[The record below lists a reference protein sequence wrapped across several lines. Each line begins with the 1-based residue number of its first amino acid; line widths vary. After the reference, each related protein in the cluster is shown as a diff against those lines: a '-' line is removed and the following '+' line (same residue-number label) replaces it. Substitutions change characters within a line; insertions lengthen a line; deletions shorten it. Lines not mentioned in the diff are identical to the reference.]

1 MRLSATFKVGEVS
14 VAALSDAATEIPLPG
29 FFDDVPDE
37 EWTSA
42 LGIDTPA
49 TSVPFNFGSFLLR
62 GSGRTVLLDT
72 GFGEQGPYA
81 AAKGAAGLLDR
92 IRDLGVGLDEIDAV
106 IHTHLHFDHVGWNT
120 VTEGDERV
128 PTFRNAV
135 WRVSDEEIKWWNGG
149 AVQPHPDYEHILRD
163 VFDPIV
169 GHGKV
174 ESFSGERL
182 VEPFLTSIPTPGH
195 TPGHTSFLL
204 SSAGEHLLL
213 VGDAAHQINPMTGGG
228 IVSGMKAGW
237 IAGQVAAEA
246 IIKENYSVKMLNNYS
261 DAMWKAFGKNY
272 ERFYKIKEAVHNL
285 SDEDLDYIAEQVL
298 SIPHNKRTLSSV
310 FKAAVFKKPALII
323 DVLKVFAGV

>member
-120 VTEGDERV
+120 VTEGDERI
-128 PTFRNAV
+128 PSFRNAV
-135 WRVSDEEIKWWNGG
+135 WSVSDEEIKWWNDG

-163 VFDPIV
+163 VFDPIA

-213 VGDAAHQINPMTGGG
+213 VGDAAHHPEHLVHHDWVPAVDNDPAETTRSRRRVVDLAIEKDAMVTGGHFPILTIG
-228 IVSGMKAGW
+228 KLSEIDN
-237 IAGQVAAEA
+237 A
-246 IIKENYSVKMLNNYS
+246 IKFTEVEINETEE
-261 DAMWKAFGKNY
+261 F
-272 ERFYKIKEAVHNL
+272 
-285 SDEDLDYIAEQVL
+285 
-298 SIPHNKRTLSSV
+298 
-310 FKAAVFKKPALII
+310 
-323 DVLKVFAGV
+323 